1 MSQHDKNPYEQK
13 GMDCLSLEDGTDKLS
28 RNFAHRLPIKRY
40 VTSQKSEDLIYTA
53 AEAWHYEFRYY
64 TLMVTTCLIG
74 RVNESKHE

>member
-1 MSQHDKNPYEQK
+1 MSQHDKNRYEQK

-53 AEAWHYEFRYY
+53 AEA
-64 TLMVTTCLIG
+64 
-74 RVNESKHE
+74 